1 MGNIFKNVFGEL
13 WIGYLYLSWPHTEFF
28 LSRIPPDAGKS
39 TIGGQI
45 MWVVD
50 FYTVLTEVVG
60 FSIPCFWK
68 PCFLPILHR
77 YLTGMVDKRTLE
89 KYEKE
94 AKEKN
99 RETW

>member
-1 MGNIFKNVFGEL
+1 MSLENCELAIFIFPSLNL
-13 WIGYLYLSWPHTEFF
+13 TF

-45 MWVVD
+45 MWV
-50 FYTVLTEVVG
+50 FFFFSVLAEMVG
-60 FSIPCFWK
+60 FTIPFFWK
-68 PCFLPILHR
+68 PFFLPLLHR